1 MVRVSFKSRNGAL
14 CGFTLSGHAG
24 AGTSGNDI
32 VCAAV
37 SSAAFMAVNTITE
50 ILGCDIE
57 AETDDGF
64 MDITLVGGSPAA
76 SDIVSGFKLHIEQLA
91 EQYPDF
97 IKITTE
103 V

>member
-1 MVRVSFKSRNGAL
+1 MVRVSFKSRNGSPT
-14 CGFTLSGHAG
+14 GFTLSGHAG
-24 AGTSGNDI
+24 AGTVGSDI

-50 ILGCDIE
+50 IIGCDID
-57 AETDDGF
+57 AKTDDGF
-64 MDITLVGGSPAA
+64 MDITLNGGSAA
-76 SDIVSGFKLHIEQLA
+76 AADILRGLRLHFEQLE